1 MATKPRGLEA
11 TFDGLEPIRCPYCS
25 KMSYP
30 TRPQPRVRCA
40 WCGRGFN
47 AQLRGEDP
55 WYEQAIKDLNRV
67 LSIKTDLLLAYHNL
81 GLAYS
86 EIGQYEQ
93 AIAVFEKE
101 LALSP
106 GDADTYY
113 LLGMS
118 YATATTN
125 YRRARECLEHYLE
138 LRPTAVEAE
147 DVRRLLERLAR
158 LEEVNNHDPA
168 QP

>member
-1 MATKPRGLEA
+1 MSAKSQGLE
-11 TFDGLEPIRCPYCS
+11 TNFDGLEPIRCPYCN

-47 AQLRGEDP
+47 VQLTGEDP
-55 WYEQAIKDLNRV
+55 WYEQALKDLNRA
-67 LSIKTDLLLAYHNL
+67 LAIKTDLFLAYHNL

-101 LALSP
+101 LKLSP

-118 YATATTN
+118 YAAATTN
-125 YRRARECLEHYLE
+125 YRRAIECLERYLE
-138 LRPTAVEAE
+138 LRPDAVEQGA
-147 DVRRLLERLAR
+147 VRDLVDRLAR
-158 LEEVNNHDPA
+158 LERDNGGN
-168 QP
+168 